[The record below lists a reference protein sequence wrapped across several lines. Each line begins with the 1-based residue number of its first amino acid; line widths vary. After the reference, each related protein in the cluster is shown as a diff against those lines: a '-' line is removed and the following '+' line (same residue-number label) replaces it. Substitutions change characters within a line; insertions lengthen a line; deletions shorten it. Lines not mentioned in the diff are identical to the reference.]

1 MDISTLQS
9 LLNSSAR
16 LLERARSDDMFESG
30 SDIDYNYALG
40 VEHGVRQAIR
50 LVQNALDNEL
60 EARDNDVE
68 WIDYV
73 VRSAIENNSFNG
85 DYISWDGAYDEAA
98 EELDVDHN
106 ALCDAF
112 DRVSKTDSIS
122 SFSDKLRGAFD
133 RIKEAV

>member
-50 LVQNALDNEL
+50 LVQDALDNEL

-85 DYISWDGAYDEAA
+85 ECKYSVAYYEASQ
-98 EELDVDHN
+98 ELDIDDDM
-106 ALCDAF
+106 LDKAF
-112 DRVSKTDSIS
+112 GRVQRNDERST
-122 SFSDKLRGAFD
+122 A
-133 RIKEAV
+133 